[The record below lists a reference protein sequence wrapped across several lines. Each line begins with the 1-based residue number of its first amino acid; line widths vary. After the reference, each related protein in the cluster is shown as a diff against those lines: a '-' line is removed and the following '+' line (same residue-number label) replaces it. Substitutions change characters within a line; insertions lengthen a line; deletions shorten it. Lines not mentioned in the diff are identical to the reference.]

1 MKTVYIA
8 ACLAASFAAAAQQPA
23 AARPGQPALSPS
35 EEQLAARESEIDAFV
50 ALLESIK
57 DQESADAAAAS
68 ARMHIERMML
78 DSEGIPVNEVP
89 PEKVQ
94 AFFDKLMH
102 MQGLLQQLAAADYHG
117 SDSLKRIFGEARQ
130 MAQQQAQDGAQEP
143 ESLDPKENKAAYD
156 GSMKAAAHL
165 HSLLEGIKDK
175 ATADA
180 ASGKIGQ
187 AFIEM
192 RRSRQT
198 PFDAELLAPEELEAF
213 NELVENIQQQ
223 FSDLLKV
230 DFYGSQSFVDALNQ
244 AVAAVEPEGAS
255 PLPEEVW
262 QEMLPAMQELNEAM
276 VGILAQVSDRASADA
291 AATKIKA
298 LAPSMQKIS
307 ALGKGYERCV
317 PTPEQADQLE
327 SMKRRAAEILLPLY
341 QKNFYGS
348 SALRNALE
356 DADSY

>member
-1 MKTVYIA
+1 MKTFYLA
-8 ACLAASFAAAAQQPA
+8 ACLVSSFAAAAQQPA
-23 AARPGQPALSPS
+23 VAQPGQPALSPS
-35 EEQLAARESEIDAFV
+35 EEQLAARESEIDALV

-57 DQESADAAAAS
+57 DKDSADAAAAR
-68 ARMHIERMML
+68 ARVHIERMML
-78 DSEGIPVNEVP
+78 DSEGIPVNEVA

-102 MQGLLQQLAAADYHG
+102 MQGLVQQLAAADYHG
-117 SDSLKRIFGEARQ
+117 SDSLRRIFNEARQ
-130 MAQQQAQDGAQEP
+130 MAQQQEL
-143 ESLDPKENKAAYD
+143 ETLDPEENKAAYD
-156 GSMKAAAHL
+156 GSMKAAARL

-180 ASGKIGQ
+180 ASGKIEW

-213 NELVENIQQQ
+213 NELVESIQQQ

-230 DFYGSQSFVDALNQ
+230 DFYGSQSFVDALNR
-244 AVAAVEPEGAS
+244 AMAAVEPEGAS

-262 QEMLPAMQELNEAM
+262 QEMLPAMQELNEAI
-276 VGILAQVSDRASADA
+276 VGTLSQVNDRASADA
-291 AATKIKA
+291 AAIKIKA

-307 ALGKGYERCV
+307 SLGKGYERCV
-317 PTPEQADQLE
+317 PTPEQADQIDT
-327 SMKRRAAEILLPLY
+327 MRRRAAEILLPLY

-348 SALRNALE
+348 SSLRNALE
-356 DADSY
+356 DAESY